1 MKNVDWILY
10 EDMELVNCIAQIYSE
25 CGSQCFPKLVCCQ
38 IKNPIQISI
47 YYLFYVSN
55 GTNQSWIVCS
65 LWKGPDDWI
74 IFACFKS
81 ASSFH
86 FYQIVCTFYLS
97 SVWKNLF
104 GLAWC
109 NFIQKWPWSLWSYCE
124 IVFPPDGSHSC
135 IYVNLVVILF
145 MINSYCKFVLFDCK
159 YFILLVKWK
168 LNWNIHL
175 WVIMCRWSR

>member
-1 MKNVDWILY
+1 MSIESCMRTWNWSIVLHKFIVSVVLNVFLNLSVVKLKILY
-10 EDMELVNCIAQIYSE
+10 KSPFIIYFMSAMVRISNELYVVFEKGLMIELYL
-25 CGSQCFPKLVCCQ
+25 LVLNQ
-38 IKNPIQISI
+38 HQVFIFIKS
-47 YYLFYVSN
+47 
-55 GTNQSWIVCS
+55 
-65 LWKGPDDWI
+65 
-74 IFACFKS
+74 
-81 ASSFH
+81 
-86 FYQIVCTFYLS
+86 CTFYLS

-168 LNWNIHL
+168 QNWNIHL